1 MTLQTASSL
10 PLFEQVMQ
18 HIRTQVQTGQ
28 VAAGYRLPSE
38 TELCLQYD
46 VSRITIRRALK
57 ELEEEGL
64 LERRQGKGTFI
75 ARQKIPI
82 HAMALGGF
90 QGMTQKEKR
99 EDSHIAILHKSSRPA
114 TKKEAS
120 LLGIQPQ
127 DPVYELTRRLEI
139 KNEPIMLDRTIYD
152 ARRFPGLLDMVH
164 DNVSTYELMSQTFHH
179 QNWRVDKEITITM
192 ARPDEA
198 LNLQCHTGEVLFY
211 IVETVYDEQGIA
223 NHCSFELVI
232 ANRVKMTLS
241 YTR

>member
-1 MTLQTASSL
+1 MTLQAVSSL

-28 VAAGYRLPSE
+28 VGAGYRLPSE

-46 VSRITIRRALK
+46 VSRITVRRALK

-64 LERRQGKGTFI
+64 LERRQGKGTFV
-75 ARQKIPI
+75 ARQKIAI

-90 QGMTQKEKR
+90 QGMTKEEKR
-99 EDSHIAILHKSSRPA
+99 EDSHVAILRKDSRPA
-114 TKKEAS
+114 TTKEAS

-127 DPVYELTRRLEI
+127 DPVYELTRRLDI
-139 KNEPIMLDRTIYD
+139 QNEPIMLDRTVYD
-152 ARRFPGLLDMVH
+152 ARRFPGLLDLVH
-164 DNVSTYELMSQTFHH
+164 DNVSTYDLMAQTYHR

-198 LNLQCHTGEVLFY
+198 INLQCHTGDTLFF
-211 IVETVYDEQGIA
+211 IVKTVYDELGIA
-223 NHCSFELVI
+223 NHCSFDLVI